1 MNHDLVTWM
10 SIIATSKMYKS
21 SKRKSAIMAAVKN
34 PVNMQLVEQLN
45 EYVGDEYQYL
55 LDDSTTDLQDDTE
68 TEAENENDLKE
79 TADTSSQE
87 DSGSSPSPAPA
98 RQPLHEKYADELQE
112 SPEMPDAQPSEP
124 SESEPEPES
133 ADAST
138 NVSDKPIMADTSVI
152 QEESSVTLAGI
163 AGEIK
168 GILNSRNE
176 TNGVA
181 RVSVKKADEVWIFY
195 NDSINLNTVM
205 EPVIR
210 ILAAASYHYLDF
222 NRLARTENAIVFT
235 INSNVA

>member
-21 SKRKSAIMAAVKN
+21 SNRKSSIMAAIKN
-34 PVNMQLVEQLN
+34 PVNVQLVEQLN
-45 EYVGDEYQYL
+45 EYVGEDYQYL
-55 LDDSTTDLQDDTE
+55 LDDNTADLQDDVSTDVE
-68 TEAENENDLKE
+68 EDGLEDTAE
-79 TADTSSQE
+79 TSSTDE
-87 DSGSSPSPAPA
+87 PESAPSQAPA

-112 SPEMPDAQPSEP
+112 SPDMPEDQPSEP
-124 SESEPEPES
+124 VESEPES

-205 EPVIR
+205 EPVIC

>member
-21 SKRKSAIMAAVKN
+21 SNRKSSIMAAIKN
-34 PVNMQLVEQLN
+34 TVNMQLVEQLN
-45 EYVGDEYQYL
+45 EYVGEDYQYL
-55 LDDSTTDLQDDTE
+55 LDDNTADLQDDVSTDVE
-68 TEAENENDLKE
+68 EDGLED

-112 SPEMPDAQPSEP
+112 FPDIPEDQPSEP
-124 SESEPEPES
+124 VEPEPES

-235 INSNVA
+235 INSNAA